1 MNDKWVIL
9 PHSLVTEVAAFPDTK
24 ASFEKLSAVRM
35 QAKYIP
41 LNALSNH
48 YYEGISAIKNDLTR
62 NIASVIGDLQEE
74 VSFAF
79 DKNIGDAPAWKV
91 MYVYS
96 TVLQIVGRLSARTFV
111 GLPLCR
117 DEEWVKSTINL
128 TTDTVAA
135 VNAIAKYGPWT
146 RPIMGHLVP
155 ELKKIRVYS
164 KYFTQK
170 MQPQVAAILAA
181 YKGKTNMRIKPGA
194 AEIDHEDATDDNNNL
209 VHWTIRNFKDPRKAS
224 AQIIGDVEMGA
235 AFAAIHTTSMAL
247 SHAIFDLAANPE
259 YAAELRAEVNAVIAE
274 ENYPDQLLRKTS
286 MPKLRKLDSFIKE
299 SQRTNPPGMSMYT
312 PIQLDFIFQ
321 RVLNKKNSQHG
332 PLCRG

>member
-1 MNDKWVIL
+1 MNEKWVIL
-9 PHSLVTEVAAFPDTK
+9 PHSLVTEVAAVPNTK
-24 ASFEKLSAVRM
+24 ASFEKLAALRM

-41 LNALSNH
+41 LNALNNH
-48 YYEGISAIKNDLTR
+48 YHEGISAIKNDLTR
-62 NIASVIGDLQEE
+62 NIASVIGDLQDE

-79 DKNIGDAPAWKV
+79 DKNIGDAPAWKE
-91 MYVYS
+91 MYVYG

-117 DEEWVKSTINL
+117 DDEWLTSTINL

-146 RPIMGHLVP
+146 RPVMGHLVP
-155 ELKKIRVYS
+155 ELKKIRAYS

-170 MQPQVAAILAA
+170 MQPQVTAILAA

-209 VHWTIRNFKDPRKAS
+209 VHWTIRNFKDPKKAS
-224 AQIIGDVEMGA
+224 AQIIADVEMGA

-274 ENYPDQLLRKTS
+274 ENYPNQLLQKTS

-299 SQRTNPPGMSMYT
+299 SQRTNPPGMSMHT
-312 PIQLDFIFQ
+312 PIQLEFHFA
-321 RVLNKKNSQHG
+321 NEY
-332 PLCRG
+332 